1 LEKLYNGVDNVDM
14 WLGII
19 GERPEPNS
27 MLGELGIRVNGFQF
41 KTIRNADRY
50 WYENTFPQS
59 IIDEIKR
66 TSLGD
71 VIKRNSNVR
80 ILNSSVFKKTI

>member
-1 LEKLYNGVDNVDM
+1 MEKLYNNTNNIDL

-19 GERPEPNS
+19 GEKSEPNS
-27 MLGELGIRVNGFQF
+27 LLGELGIRLNGYQF
-41 KTIRNADRY
+41 KAIRNGDRY

-59 IIDEIKR
+59 IISEIKK

-71 VIKRNSNVR
+71 IIKRNTKIKN
-80 ILNSSVFKKTI
+80 LNSSVFKKTI